1 MAGDP
6 NECGEQAE
14 RYIALDAIL
23 RSYRNIRRMFE
34 QHIPRRTSDRSWLF
48 ALSYQAVAFG
58 AF

>member
-1 MAGDP
+1 MADDP

-14 RYIALDAIL
+14 RYIALDAVL
-23 RSYRNIRRMFE
+23 RNIRRMFE
-34 QHIPRRTSDRSWLF
+34 QHIPRKTSDCSWLF